1 MAALKL
7 TIDYRTLALARL
19 VPEYFVDTVQRDAF
33 EALLVNESVSQAA
46 NELLTRGDAEAAE
59 LLQQLATQEPLELSS
74 ESQYISDVTAQ
85 LVRSAS
91 RSALLD
97 LERNLRS
104 GESSAE
110 NVMTTIRDVRDRLEK
125 LDSDEA
131 EIAENELREWLQ
143 SLETVSES

>member
-1 MAALKL
+1 MC
-7 TIDYRTLALARL
+7 I
-19 VPEYFVDTVQRDAF
+19 RD
-33 EALLVNESVSQAA
+33 S
-46 NELLTRGDAEAAE
+46 AEAAE